1 VACLAQKGAK
11 TVVVVNGQEGPE
23 YDALLRGGRLV
34 FDDARRL
41 HALTVR
47 GEDILRVEIEIV
59 PAGQPRR

>member
-1 VACLAQKGAK
+1 
-11 TVVVVNGQEGPE
+11 VVVNGQEGPE